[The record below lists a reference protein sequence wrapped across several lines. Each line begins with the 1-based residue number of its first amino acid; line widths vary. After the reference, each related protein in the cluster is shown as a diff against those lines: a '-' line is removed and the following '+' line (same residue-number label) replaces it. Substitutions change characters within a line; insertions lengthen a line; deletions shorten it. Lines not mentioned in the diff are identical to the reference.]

1 MSDLFSLAGKGVGV
15 ELAQMAP
22 PARFFHTN
30 LRPERI
36 GRPRLVERLN
46 AAACG
51 DARLILVSAP
61 AGYGKTALLEEWA
74 AQSRC
79 ETAWYSLA
87 PGDDSP
93 GNFWVGLVGA
103 IRALR
108 PAFGSRPLAL
118 FEAQGVKALEPFLRS
133 LLAELESFPQGLA
146 LILDG
151 FEAIRSPAVLRSLD
165 FFVVRLPSRVRL
177 FIGARFDPDLPLVSL
192 RERGELA
199 VLHAADLRFTPDEAD
214 AFLNECLGLDLPP
227 EGVADLEART
237 GGWIAGLQLAGLALS
252 WREAPERFIRA
263 ISGSRG
269 FILVTLTEQ
278 VLGRLQ
284 EPPGILA
291 EPASPG
297 PAAPVEAL
305 TGRECEILRLIACGA
320 TNGEIAAELVL
331 TVNTVKKHTS
341 NIFGKLGVKT
351 RTRAA
356 ARARQLNL
364 LI

>member
-22 PARFFHTN
+22 PARFFRPN

-36 GRPRLVERLN
+36 VRPRLVARLN
-46 AAACG
+46 AAASG
-51 DARLILVSAP
+51 TARLILVSAP

-79 ETAWYSLA
+79 ETVWYSPA

-93 GNFWVGLVGA
+93 GSFWAGLAGA

-118 FEAQGVKALEPFLRS
+118 LEAQGVKALEPFLRS
-133 LLAELESFPQGLA
+133 LLAELNTFPQGLA
-146 LILDG
+146 LILDD
-151 FEAIRSPAVLRSLD
+151 FQAVRSPAVRRSLD
-165 FFVVRLPSRVRL
+165 FFVARLPARVRL
-177 FIGARFDPDLPLVSL
+177 FIGTRLDPDLMLASL
-192 RERGELA
+192 RGRGGLA
-199 VLHAADLRFTPDEAD
+199 ELHAADLRFTMDEAGG
-214 AFLNECLGLDLPP
+214 FLNECLGLDLPA
-227 EGVADLEART
+227 EDVAALQART
-237 GGWIAGLQLAGLALS
+237 GGWIAGLQLAGLALT
-252 WREAPERFIRA
+252 WKEDPESFIRA

-269 FILVTLTEQ
+269 FILDTLTEQ

-284 EPPGILA
+284 EPSGIPA

-297 PAAPVEAL
+297 AAAPVEAL
-305 TGRECEILRLIACGA
+305 TGRECEILRLIAGGA

-351 RTRAA
+351 RTRAV